1 MAQAGIHAMVGML
14 ARKAADKRQW
24 FLLGAILGSFVPD
37 MDNFGVAV
45 ATLTKMPTE
54 GIHRTAT
61 HSVFFVLAV
70 VAVFYVVGQVKKDAR
85 WNNLGFGLGL
95 GLLLHSLLDIL
106 VWFNGVA
113 LFWPLPIWVNIW
125 ENVTPPDW
133 FMKFMDPA
141 EFLCFGI
148 YLWVLGNWA
157 RKYSTDENFA
167 GKRRMWMMLEFAL
180 FIIFTPLAYLM
191 TKGFLTVYG
200 SLYLFSIT
208 MVFFVTIRMR
218 KTIEA
223 VESQG
228 G

>member
-14 ARKAADKRQW
+14 TCKVADKRRW
-24 FLLGAILGSFVPD
+24 LLLGTILGSFIPD

-45 ATLTKMPTE
+45 ATLIKVPTE

-61 HSVFFVLAV
+61 HSVFFVLTV
-70 VAVFYVVGQVKKDAR
+70 IAVFYIVGQVKRDMR

-95 GLLLHSLLDIL
+95 GVLLHSLLDIL

-125 ENVTPPDW
+125 ENVTPPAW

-157 RKYSTDENFA
+157 RKRGTDTDFMS
-167 GKRRMWMMLEFAL
+167 KHRIWMMLEFAL
-180 FIIFTPLAYLM
+180 FVIFTPLAYLM
-191 TKGFLTVYG
+191 TKGYLTIYG
-200 SLYLFSIT
+200 ALYLFSIT
-208 MVFFVTIRMR
+208 MAFFVTIRMR
-218 KTIEA
+218 RTIEA
-223 VESQG
+223 VVL
-228 G
+228 